1 MSLLIINRGDFIMIK
16 RRVFLKSF
24 GIAIV
29 VGGALIFSSQPANA
43 SKSIDETVR
52 ANNPEVVLGHGK
64 AEGQSETQSI
74 SNIKKASDPNA
85 TQTKKKVMSQKEL
98 KKTLKRIKAP
108 SKKQVRQKLAKKVG
122 AKKAKGMKTVYVLS
136 TKKTKKSQSKK
147 QVIKSSNKSNAKKT
161 GNIN

>member
-1 MSLLIINRGDFIMIK
+1 
-16 RRVFLKSF
+16 
-24 GIAIV
+24 
-29 VGGALIFSSQPANA
+29 
-43 SKSIDETVR
+43 
-52 ANNPEVVLGHGK
+52 
-64 AEGQSETQSI
+64 
-74 SNIKKASDPNA
+74 
-85 TQTKKKVMSQKEL
+85 MSQKEL